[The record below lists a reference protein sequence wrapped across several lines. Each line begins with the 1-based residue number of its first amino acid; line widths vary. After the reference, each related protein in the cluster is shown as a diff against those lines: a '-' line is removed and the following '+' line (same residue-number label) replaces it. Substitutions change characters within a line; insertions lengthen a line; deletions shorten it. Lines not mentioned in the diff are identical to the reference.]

1 MSHTNNIIC
10 DDKIERLLPTKVNDI
25 FQKYVMLLKE
35 RRVPTEELVF
45 TKRLSKNSNEYQKNR
60 HTIENSAL
68 RLLEIEGKYLKAGEI
83 LKYIITDYYCSTKKR
98 LSSKNMRAIP
108 IELIDTQKA
117 ATTYDVKRYTEL
129 LAKTCNS
136 VTEPFGYT
144 FATTK
149 SELQQ
154 LHPGLLI
161 RNKKL
166 YR

>member
-1 MSHTNNIIC
+1 MT
-10 DDKIERLLPTKVNDI
+10 
-25 FQKYVMLLKE
+25 
-35 RRVPTEELVF
+35 
-45 TKRLSKNSNEYQKNR
+45 
-60 HTIENSAL
+60 
-68 RLLEIEGKYLKAGEI
+68 
-83 LKYIITDYYCSTKKR
+83 
-98 LSSKNMRAIP
+98 AIP
-108 IELIDTQKA
+108 IELIDNQKA

-166 YR
+166 FR